1 MKILGIDTSTDVL
14 GIAVTEDKNLI
25 TEYRS
30 NIRRAHAEKLI
41 NAVAQVLIDANLT
54 INGIDLI
61 AVGTGPGSFTGLRI
75 GLAAVKG
82 LAFASNIRVVSV
94 SSLDAIALQAG
105 LYPNQICPLVK
116 AQGDEAYTA
125 LYHAE
130 QGKTVRKTDVQ
141 VIGLAQLHRFIEKKT
156 LIINVGMKNLAEH
169 ITDEF
174 GHFIEI
180 APPAYSLVSGY
191 IISVLGHEKYLQ
203 GKIEDLD
210 KLEPFYLKDFKAKK
224 SGGV

>member
-14 GIAVTEDKNLI
+14 SIAVTEDKILI

-41 NAVAQVLIDANLT
+41 NAVDQVLIEANLT
-54 INGIDLI
+54 INEIDLI

-82 LAFASNIRVVSV
+82 LAFAANIQVVSV
-94 SSLDAIALQAG
+94 SSLDAIAIQAR

-125 LYHAE
+125 LYHTE
-130 QGKTVRKTDVQ
+130 QGKTARKTDVQ
-141 VIGLAQLHRFIEKKT
+141 VVGLAELHRFIEEKT
-156 LIINVGMKNLAEH
+156 LIINVGMKNLSEH
-169 ITDEF
+169 ITGEF
-174 GHFIEI
+174 RHFIEI
-180 APPAYSLVSGY
+180 APPVYSLVSGY
-191 IISVLGHEKYLQ
+191 IICLLGHEKYLQ
-203 GKIEDLD
+203 GNVEDLD
-210 KLEPFYLKDFKAKK
+210 KLEPFYLKDFKIKK